1 MKKQQSVRTAVSGA
15 CDPARTDD
23 LRITNA
29 LHYRLCY
36 TSNLKDLYIINDFIL
51 FFNTFIYF
59 Y

>member
-1 MKKQQSVRTAVSGA
+1 MKKQQPEKTAVSGA

-36 TSNLKDLYIINDFIL
+36 TSNLNDLYIINDSIS